1 MMENQ
6 KAWRPLEGVKIA
18 DFSML
23 LPGPL
28 TTAIL
33 ADLGAEVVKIEPP
46 AGDSARTLLPDLFRA
61 INRNKRSVVLDLKS
75 PDSREA
81 VQEIAQWADIV
92 IETFRPGV
100 ADRLGVGFGQLAA
113 FNPHLV
119 YCSLSGYGQDGP
131 WKDRP
136 GHNMNYLAAAGG
148 LAFPGA
154 WGWAPASSSLPIA
167 DISGGAFAASAI
179 LAALRECEKTGQPKR
194 LDLSLFESAL
204 FCAALRHSLE
214 ENADNTIHLF
224 ANNSLFMTADGAMI
238 TLALLEEHFWE
249 NFRTLA
255 SRIAPALRQVKFD
268 TPAGRRQHGD
278 ELYTLMCDLIRSRS
292 VDAWR
297 ELLQDKDVPFEVCIT
312 PAEAA
317 RSVHVAARGRIT
329 EQAGQQFVP
338 FPVTVNDDMCT
349 QVHSAAPALGE
360 YTQDFFTMLRT
371 QV

>member
-1 MMENQ
+1 MENDT
-6 KAWRPLEGVKIA
+6 AWRPLEGVKVA

-28 TTAIL
+28 TTAIF

-46 AGDSARTLLPDLFRA
+46 DGDSARMLLPDLFRA
-61 INRNKRSVVLDLKS
+61 INRNKRSVVLDLKN
-75 PDSREA
+75 PANRGA
-81 VQEIAQWADIV
+81 IQQVAQWADIV
-92 IETFRPGV
+92 VETFRPGV
-100 ADRLGVGFGQLAA
+100 AGRLGIGFDQLAA
-113 FNPHLV
+113 VNPRLV

-131 WKDRP
+131 WQDRP

-154 WGWAPASSSLPIA
+154 WGWPPASSSLPIA

-179 LAALRECEKTGQPKR
+179 LAALRECEKSGQPKR

-204 FCAALRHSLE
+204 FCAALRHGLD

-224 ANNSLFMTADGAMI
+224 ANNSLFSTADGAMI

-249 NFRTLA
+249 NFRTLV
-255 SRIAPALRQVKFD
+255 SDIAPALRQAKFD
-268 TPAGRRQHGD
+268 TPAGRRQYGD
-278 ELYTLMCDLIRSRS
+278 ELYILMCDLIRSRS

-297 ELLQDKDVPFEVCIT
+297 ELLQGKDVPFEVCIT

-317 RSVHVAARGRIT
+317 RSVHVAARGRVA
-329 EQAGQQFVP
+329 EHAGQRFVP
-338 FPVTVNDDMCT
+338 FPVTVNGDT
-349 QVHSAAPALGE
+349 RPQVHAAAPALGE
-360 YTQDFFTMLRT
+360 YTQDFFTLLRT
-371 QV
+371 QA